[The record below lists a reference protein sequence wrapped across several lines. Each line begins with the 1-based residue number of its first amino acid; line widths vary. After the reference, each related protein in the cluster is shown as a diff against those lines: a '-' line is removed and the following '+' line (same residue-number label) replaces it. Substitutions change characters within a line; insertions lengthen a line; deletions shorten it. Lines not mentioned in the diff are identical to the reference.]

1 MCQKEHTPIKIT
13 THHSVTF
20 LEKENFLYY
29 KFCNLLR
36 FQRMLVY
43 RKSEIIMMSKK
54 KSCLISIL
62 ILCATA
68 LSGCYPALKQEAQ
81 RPEEALRP
89 VRFFCPTFHDD
100 LEPESLILAINRN
113 LKYLDRL
120 EPGYIFHYG
129 PHNFTCQQ
137 VRESQVFFLNLI
149 EKNLN
154 PDQLNKAV
162 KKYFQVY
169 RATGRTGNNKVLF
182 TGYFEPIFA
191 ASLTSDETYRYPL
204 YEKPDDLLKID
215 LSRFN
220 KKFEGQS
227 IIARIEEKDVVPY
240 YSREQIEMEGALKG
254 QSLEIAWLRDPVD
267 VAFLHIQGSGR
278 LILPSGENISVG
290 YKASNGRPYR
300 SIGRY
305 ILDMG
310 YMEKEDMSMQ
320 GIRQYLSEHPEV
332 IDDTLN
338 QNPSYIFFQILENGP
353 LGNINIPVTPERSL
367 ALDVRLFPKG
377 ALAFISC
384 QKPIVN
390 DQEGITGWRKF
401 SRFVLN
407 QDTGGAIKGAG
418 RADLFWG
425 SGPYA
430 EIAAGHLK
438 HDGELYILIKKP

>member
-1 MCQKEHTPIKIT
+1 
-13 THHSVTF
+13 
-20 LEKENFLYY
+20 
-29 KFCNLLR
+29 
-36 FQRMLVY
+36 
-43 RKSEIIMMSKK
+43 MMSIKK
-54 KSCLISIL
+54 TSLISIL
-62 ILCATA
+62 ILCATG

-100 LEPESLILAINRN
+100 LEPESLVLAIKRN
-113 LKYLDRL
+113 LQYLDRL
-120 EPGYIFHYG
+120 EPGYIFRYG
-129 PHNFTCQQ
+129 PHNFTCRQ
-137 VRESQVFFLNLI
+137 VRESLEFFLNLI
-149 EKNLN
+149 EKN
-154 PDQLNKAV
+154 PRPEQINKAV
-162 KKYFQVY
+162 KKHFQVY
-169 RATGRTGNNKVLF
+169 RATGRTGNKKVLF

-191 ASLTSDETYRYPL
+191 ASLTSDETYRYAL
-204 YEKPDDLLKID
+204 YGKPGDLLKID
-215 LSRFN
+215 LSLFN

-227 IIARIEEKDVVPY
+227 ITARIEGKDVVPY
-240 YSREQIEMEGALKG
+240 YSREQIEMEGALEG
-254 QSLEIAWLRDPVD
+254 QNLEIAWLRDPVD

-290 YKASNGRPYR
+290 YKTSNGRPYR

-305 ILDMG
+305 ILDKG
-310 YMEKEDMSMQ
+310 YMEKEEMSMQ
-320 GIRQYLSEHPEV
+320 GIRRYLSEHPEF
-332 IDDTLN
+332 IDDVLN
-338 QNPSYIFFQILENGP
+338 QNPSYIFFQTLENGP

-390 DQEGITGWRKF
+390 DQEEITGWRKF